1 MNNTID
7 LSGLFGL
14 FVTMIIVL
22 GFWRIFFAPAPK
34 PKPVGVRPRP
44 PKESPAVVISWH
56 DEVDYIEAEVVEEE
70 TAPTVYREKASMW
83 QAKDIDYISPEAQ
96 AMLGAG
102 WMYDASQRREHVPSA
117 TVTAIGLPSIPPGD
131 PRNPKG

>member
-1 MNNTID
+1 MND
-7 LSGLFGL
+7 SLSGLFGL
-14 FVTMIIVL
+14 FVTLVIL
-22 GFWRIFFAPAPK
+22 FGFWRIFFAPAPK
-34 PKPVGVRPRP
+34 PKPVPARATLPV
-44 PKESPAVVISWH
+44 KQSPAVTLYWR
-56 DEVDYIEAEVVEEE
+56 DEVDYVDGEVVEE

-83 QAKDIDYISPEAQ
+83 QAPDIDYISPEAR
-96 AMLGAG
+96 AMLDAG